1 MRDLFG
7 RFRRRPPVRVVT
19 DSTANL
25 SPSLAEELAI
35 TVVPLLVLFGHEALR
50 DGIDLTTEEFFARLT
65 ASTELPRTSQPSI
78 GDFQEVY
85 QRLARDTDRIVSIHL
100 SAKFSGTVETARL
113 AAENLRDRCRI
124 EVIDSRSVSMGLG
137 MAVLAA
143 ARAAREAANLEEVAE
158 AARSVSGRLGVVLTL
173 ETLDYLRR
181 GGRIGR
187 AEAFLGTLL
196 HVRPILTIRDG
207 EAYPLAR
214 ARTRSRALT
223 QVYELAMSHPDLEE
237 VAVMHANSPQD
248 AEALAARV
256 RAEHPQVPVH
266 VGRLGPV
273 IGVHGGPGIVGMAV
287 LRAEK
292 GQE

>member
-19 DSTANL
+19 DSTADL

-143 ARAAREAANLEEVAE
+143 ARAAREAADLEEVAE

>member
-1 MRDLFG
+1 MRDLFS

-19 DSTANL
+19 DSTADL
-25 SPSLAEELAI
+25 PPSLAEELGI

-50 DGIDLTTEEFFARLT
+50 DGIDLTTEEFFERLT
-65 ASTELPRTSQPSI
+65 VSTQLPRTSQPSI

-113 AAENLRDRCRI
+113 AADNLRDRCRI
-124 EVIDSRSVSMGLG
+124 EVIDSHSVSMGLG

-143 ARAAREAANLEEVAE
+143 ARAAREGADLEEVAA
-158 AARSVSGRLGVVLTL
+158 AARSASGRLGVAVTL
-173 ETLDYLRR
+173 ETLEYLRR

-187 AEAFLGTLL
+187 AAAFLGTLL

-214 ARTRSRALT
+214 ARSRARALA
-223 QVYELAMSHPDLEE
+223 QVYELAMSHPDIEE

-266 VGRLGPV
+266 MGHLGPA

-287 LRAEK
+287 LHAKK

>member
-1 MRDLFG
+1 M
-7 RFRRRPPVRVVT
+7 VT
-19 DSTANL
+19 DSTADL
-25 SPSLAEELAI
+25 PPSLAEELGI

-50 DGIDLTTEEFFARLT
+50 DGIDLTTEEFFERLT
-65 ASTELPRTSQPSI
+65 VSTQLPRTSQPSI

-113 AAENLRDRCRI
+113 AADNLRDRCRI
-124 EVIDSRSVSMGLG
+124 EVIDSHSVSMGLG

-143 ARAAREAANLEEVAE
+143 ARAAREGADLEEVAA
-158 AARSVSGRLGVVLTL
+158 AARSASGRLGVAVTL
-173 ETLDYLRR
+173 ETLEYLRR

-187 AEAFLGTLL
+187 AAAFLGTLL

-214 ARTRSRALT
+214 ARSRARALA
-223 QVYELAMSHPDLEE
+223 QVYELAMSHPDIEE

-266 VGRLGPV
+266 MGHLGPA

-287 LRAEK
+287 LHAKK

>member
-19 DSTANL
+19 DSTADL
-25 SPSLAEELAI
+25 PPSLAEELAI

-50 DGIDLTTEEFFARLT
+50 DGIDLTTEEFLARLT
-65 ASTELPRTSQPSI
+65 ASTQLPRTSQPSI

-85 QRLARDTDRIVSIHL
+85 QRLARETNRIVSIHL

-113 AAENLRDRCRI
+113 AADSLRDHCRI

-143 ARAAREAANLEEVAE
+143 ARAAGEGADLEEVAE
-158 AARSVSGRLGVVLTL
+158 AARSVSGRLGVAVAL
-173 ETLDYLRR
+173 ETLEYLKR

-187 AEAFLGTLL
+187 AEAFLGSLL
-196 HVRPILTIRDG
+196 HVRPIVTIRDG
-207 EAYPLAR
+207 ETYPLSR
-214 ARTRSRALT
+214 ARTRARALA
-223 QVYELAMSHPDLEE
+223 QVYELAMSHPDIEE
-237 VAVMHANSPQD
+237 VAVMHASSPQE
-248 AEALAARV
+248 AESLAGRV

-266 VGRLGPV
+266 VGRLGPA
-273 IGVHGGPGIVGMAV
+273 ISVHGGPGIIGMAV
-287 LRAEK
+287 LHAEK

>member
-7 RFRRRPPVRVVT
+7 RLRRRPPVRVVT
-19 DSTANL
+19 DSTADL
-25 SPSLAEELAI
+25 PPSLAEELGI
-35 TVVPLLVLFGHEALR
+35 TVVPLLVIFGHEALR
-50 DGIDLTTEEFFARLT
+50 DGIDLTTEEFFERLT

-85 QRLARDTDRIVSIHL
+85 QGLARQTDRIVSVHL

-113 AAENLRDRCRI
+113 AADNLRDRCRI

-143 ARAAREAANLEEVAE
+143 ARAARDGADLEEVAE
-158 AARSVSGRLGVVLTL
+158 AARSVSGRLEVAVTL
-173 ETLDYLRR
+173 ETLEYLRR

-196 HVRPILTIRDG
+196 HVRPIVTIRDG
-207 EAYPLAR
+207 ETYPLAR
-214 ARTRSRALT
+214 ARTRARALA
-223 QVYELAMSHPDLEE
+223 QVYELAMSHPEIEE
-237 VAVMHANSPQD
+237 VAVMHATSPQD

-266 VGRLGPV
+266 LGRLGPA
-273 IGVHGGPGIVGMAV
+273 IGVHGGPGIIGMAI
-287 LRAEK
+287 LCARK